1 MFLSLLPSSATTHYT
16 QPLFWKF
23 FVLLG
28 LGNDKYSEL
37 ENSVTEKSQVITGI
51 KIKTTVIFT
60 FSPIIWTTI

>member
-37 ENSVTEKSQVITGI
+37 ENSVTENLKLLQEL
-51 KIKTTVIFT
+51 KLKQQ
-60 FSPIIWTTI
+60 